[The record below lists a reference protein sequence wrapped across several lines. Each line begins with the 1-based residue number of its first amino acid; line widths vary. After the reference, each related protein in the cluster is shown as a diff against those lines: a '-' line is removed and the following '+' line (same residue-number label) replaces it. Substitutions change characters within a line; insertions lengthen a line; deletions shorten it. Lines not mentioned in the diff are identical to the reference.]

1 MQFSPLYQTHTCFC
15 TCKKGTK
22 EGGKLTH
29 GFPIIHFSRCIEINS
44 SWSVWGE
51 RDGKTPKT
59 PTSEKKITQHTS
71 SKTMHHLSLRPKEPS
86 PVEIWKLLP
95 SSSTMSTQNAARVLA
110 ECLQSPAIELN
121 YRAVHPSTGSN
132 FLCRWISLFSKDFS
146 KRSLTQLLMARPGKV
161 FLRTLLL
168 IHFKFLMQT
177 S

>member
-1 MQFSPLYQTHTCFC
+1 MFLHLQKRH
-15 TCKKGTK
+15 KG
-22 EGGKLTH
+22 GGKAHSWLPHHPFLQVYRDQLILKCVRRKGWKDTKDSYIRKKNYSAYQQQNH
-29 GFPIIHFSRCIEINS
+29 AS
-44 SWSVWGE
+44 SFLMSQ
-51 RDGKTPKT
+51 RAQPC
-59 PTSEKKITQHTS
+59 
-71 SKTMHHLSLRPKEPS
+71 R
-86 PVEIWKLLP
+86 IWKLLP